1 MVESMAK
8 KSVKTK
14 RAGKKTAAKKVA
26 KTAAGAKHG
35 PAESASEQHV
45 SLLKGLYKRW
55 AETKGGNADE
65 IVDLLADDVVWRS
78 IANGLHGLNFAKEPL
93 TKPNVR
99 SYFENLGKDWEL
111 VFFDIERIIAQNH
124 TVVVIAECSFRHRR
138 TGKSFMSP
146 KVDIWDFKRGKVVG
160 FFEFFDTASAIRSA
174 L

>member
-1 MVESMAK
+1 MVKKPTKAKRTAK
-8 KSVKTK
+8 KAVASKAKASARAK
-14 RAGKKTAAKKVA
+14 R
-26 KTAAGAKHG
+26 
-35 PAESASEQHV
+35 PPQESAGEQHAA
-45 SLLKGLYKRW
+45 LLKGIYKRW
-55 AETKGGNADE
+55 AETKGGNVDE
-65 IVDLLADDVVWRS
+65 ILNLLADDVVWRS

-111 VFFDIERIIAQNH
+111 VFFDVERMIAQSH
-124 TVVVIAECSFRHRR
+124 TVVVVAECSFRHRR

-160 FFEFFDTASAIRSA
+160 YFEFFDTASAIRSA

>member
-1 MVESMAK
+1 MAK
-8 KSVKTK
+8 KSIKAK
-14 RAGKKTAAKKVA
+14 RPAKKAVA
-26 KTAAGAKHG
+26 SKAK
-35 PAESASEQHV
+35 ASASVKRPPQDSAGEQHAA
-45 SLLKGLYKRW
+45 LLKGIYKRW
-55 AETKGGNADE
+55 AETKGSNVDE
-65 IVDLLADDVVWRS
+65 ILNLLADDVVWRS

-111 VFFDIERIIAQNH
+111 VFFDVERMIAQNH
-124 TVVVIAECSFRHRR
+124 TVVVVAECSFRHRR

-160 FFEFFDTASAIRSA
+160 YFEFFDTASAIRSA

>member
-8 KSVKTK
+8 KSAKA
-14 RAGKKTAAKKVA
+14 RRAAKKASPRTA
-26 KTAAGAKHG
+26 KIASKRASAEA
-35 PAESASEQHV
+35 PAEQHLA
-45 SLLKGLYKRW
+45 LLKGIYKRW
-55 AETKGGNADE
+55 GETKGGNVDE
-65 IVDLLADDVVWRS
+65 ILTLLADDVVWRS

-111 VFFDIERIIAQNH
+111 VFFDVERMIAQNH
-124 TVVVIAECSFRHRR
+124 TVVVVAECSFRHRR

-160 FFEFFDTASAIRSA
+160 FFEYFDTASAIRSA

>member
-8 KSVKTK
+8 KSAKA
-14 RAGKKTAAKKVA
+14 RRAAKKALPRTA
-26 KTAAGAKHG
+26 KTAASKRA
-35 PAESASEQHV
+35 PAEAPAEQHLA
-45 SLLKGLYKRW
+45 LLKGIYKRW
-55 AETKGGNADE
+55 GETKGGNVDE
-65 IVDLLADDVVWRS
+65 ILNLLADDVVWRS

-99 SYFENLGKDWEL
+99 SYFENLSKDWEL
-111 VFFDIERIIAQNH
+111 VFFDVERMIAQNH
-124 TVVVIAECSFRHRR
+124 TVVVVAECSFRHRR

-160 FFEFFDTASAIRSA
+160 FFEYFDTASAIRSA

>member
-1 MVESMAK
+1 MTKKPTKAKRTAK
-8 KSVKTK
+8 KAVAGKAKAPATAK
-14 RAGKKTAAKKVA
+14 RA
-26 KTAAGAKHG
+26 
-35 PAESASEQHV
+35 PAESAGEQHTA
-45 SLLKGLYKRW
+45 LLKGIYKRW
-55 AETKGGNADE
+55 AETKGGNVDE
-65 IVDLLADDVVWRS
+65 ILNILADDVIWRS

-111 VFFDIERIIAQNH
+111 VFFDVERMIAQNH
-124 TVVVIAECSFRHRR
+124 TVVVVAECSFRHRR

-160 FFEFFDTASAIRSA
+160 YFEFFDTASAIRSA

>member
-8 KSVKTK
+8 KLAKARRAVKKALPRT
-14 RAGKKTAAKKVA
+14 A
-26 KTAAGAKHG
+26 KTAASKRASPET
-35 PAESASEQHV
+35 PANQHLA
-45 SLLKGLYKRW
+45 LLKGIYKRW
-55 AETKGGNADE
+55 GETKGGNVDE
-65 IVDLLADDVVWRS
+65 ILNLLADDVVWRS

-111 VFFDIERIIAQNH
+111 VFFDVERMIAQNH
-124 TVVVIAECSFRHRR
+124 TVVVVAECSFRHRR

-160 FFEFFDTASAIRSA
+160 FFEYFDTASAIRSA

>member
-1 MVESMAK
+1 MVKKPTKAK
-8 KSVKTK
+8 
-14 RAGKKTAAKKVA
+14 RAAKKAVA
-26 KTAAGAKHG
+26 GKAKASASAKR
-35 PAESASEQHV
+35 PPQESAVEQHAA
-45 SLLKGLYKRW
+45 LLKGVYKRW
-55 AETKGGNADE
+55 AETKGGNVDE
-65 IVDLLADDVVWRS
+65 ILNLLADDVIWRS

-111 VFFDIERIIAQNH
+111 VFFDVERMIAQNH
-124 TVVVIAECSFRHRR
+124 TVVVVAECSFRHRR

-160 FFEFFDTASAIRSA
+160 YFEFFDTASAIRSA